1 MHFYQIVTKLNKNMN
16 TVVFSLKVLWCRL
29 LSTRKLIICN
39 VCLVLLIT
47 GAAAQEIGV
56 YDIISTT
63 GTIIDRTTGKPLQ
76 VGDRVN
82 LQTDLQFNS
91 LNDRAVVLS
100 PSKSKYFL
108 ELPKSSF
115 VNQQLNVTSDQAL
128 APIKTRPA
136 LITGTRGSILTTNGV
151 STQTL
156 KEYFAVDSFTIIGP
170 KFMLPVTNRDAGR
183 FDLLL
188 RYEVGNI
195 VEEFLSTDFSI
206 DKNNLKLQG
215 NRITECYVLLKEGNQ
230 TYPITQMSLFFV
242 EKPQLFDEFDSLL
255 KALTLKKEDNATRT
269 ILRQY
274 CTDVYGMID
283 NGTLEATLNDY
294 LR

>member
-1 MHFYQIVTKLNKNMN
+1 MVSWRRLFSTKK
-16 TVVFSLKVLWCRL
+16 S
-29 LSTRKLIICN
+29 IICN
-39 VCLVLLIT
+39 ACLLLLLT
-47 GAAAQEIGV
+47 RAAAQEVGT
-56 YDIISTT
+56 YDIISAT
-63 GTIIDRTTGKPLQ
+63 GIIVDKTSGKALK
-76 VGDRVN
+76 VGDRIN

-91 LNDRAVVLS
+91 MNDRAVVLS